1 MKPHFSPSS
10 IPIALIMRENGRSLR
25 FPKTDCDR
33 MIKKLLNSVTAKY
46 RDMSVSRRSL
56 LIIENILKKLSQR
69 GFFAR
74 SSSESPEEGGL
85 TLSCQA
91 NI

>member
-1 MKPHFSPSS
+1 M
-10 IPIALIMRENGRSLR
+10 ADR
-25 FPKTDCDR
+25 FASRRYCDR
-33 MIKKLLNSVTAKY
+33 MIKKLLYSVTAKY

-56 LIIENILKKLSQR
+56 YTKKVTQR

-74 SSSESPEEGGL
+74 SSPESPEEGDL

>member
-1 MKPHFSPSS
+1 M
-10 IPIALIMRENGRSLR
+10 ADR
-25 FPKTDCDR
+25 FASRRYCDR
-33 MIKKLLNSVTAKY
+33 MIKKMLNSVNAKY

-69 GFFAR
+69 GFFAP
-74 SSSESPEEGGL
+74 SSSESPEEGDL

>member
-1 MKPHFSPSS
+1 M
-10 IPIALIMRENGRSLR
+10 ADR
-25 FPKTDCDR
+25 FASRRYCDR

-56 LIIENILKKLSQR
+56 LIIENILLEKLSQR

>member
-56 LIIENILKKLSQR
+56 LIIENILKKFSQR

-85 TLSCQA
+85 TSSCQA

>member
-1 MKPHFSPSS
+1 M
-10 IPIALIMRENGRSLR
+10 ADR
-25 FPKTDCDR
+25 FASRRYCDR

-85 TLSCQA
+85 TPSCQA